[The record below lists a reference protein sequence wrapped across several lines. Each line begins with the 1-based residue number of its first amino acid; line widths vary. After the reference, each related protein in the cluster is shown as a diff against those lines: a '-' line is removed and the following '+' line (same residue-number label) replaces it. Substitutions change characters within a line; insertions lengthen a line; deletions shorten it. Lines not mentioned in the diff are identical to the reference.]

1 MNPIGLIPALVA
13 YLCAAVGFMWARAK
27 GHDRLIKGATAALGV
42 GAALQAAAL
51 VISGIQAG
59 NMPVVDLAQSA
70 AFLAWLTAIAG
81 LVLIV
86 RFRMAV
92 IGSFLAWLVFGVVA
106 AAGIAKGSQRIAM
119 PETLRSA
126 WLPVH
131 VTLAFAGFA
140 LFVLSAGVSI
150 VYLVYERRL
159 KSKRA
164 LVARDERMPS
174 LEKLDRINYRLI
186 GSGFLMLTA
195 AIITGAIWA
204 DATWGRFWSWEP
216 QETWTLVIWLM
227 YAALI
232 ESRLTAG
239 WRGRRVAALTIV
251 VFTVLIGSFVGV
263 SLMPGKHGGNF
274 G

>member
-1 MNPIGLIPALVA
+1 MNPIGLVPALA
-13 YLCAAVGFMWARAK
+13 GYLCAAIGFMLGRAK
-27 GHDRLIKGATAALGV
+27 NDERLLRGATVALGAGV
-42 GAALQAAAL
+42 AMQAAAL
-51 VISGIQAG
+51 VISGIEAG
-59 NMPVVDLAQSA
+59 NMPVIDLAQSL
-70 AFLAWLTAIAG
+70 AFLAWLTAVAG
-81 LVLIV
+81 LILIV
-86 RFRMAV
+86 RWRMAV
-92 IGSFLAWLVFGVVA
+92 IGSFLAWLVFGAVA
-106 AAGIAKGSQRIAM
+106 AAGIARGSQRIAM
-119 PETLRSA
+119 PATLRSA

-150 VYLVYERRL
+150 AYLVYERRL

-164 LVARDERMPS
+164 LIASDERTPS

-186 GSGFLMLTA
+186 GSGFLMLTL

-204 DATWGRFWSWEP
+204 DATWGRLWSWEP
-216 QETWTLVIWLM
+216 QETWTLIIWLM
-227 YAALI
+227 YAALL

-239 WRGRRVAALTIV
+239 WRGRRVATLTIV